1 MKCCVP
7 SCNSLKTDSK
17 NTQKVTFHKVPKE
30 KFCRVAW
37 FAALGIEES
46 DLPEAPVVCSLHF
59 KDSNFYNSKNGS
71 RIVQRGAVP
80 FVQVC
85 MICLDTNCRLYPLSK
100 YNLEQAFEILTG
112 LQLQQAVPYLTP
124 AVCSECA
131 QRLTHCSQFR
141 HKSLRAHV
149 LLFELFKQH
158 ELLTVSKIRT
168 ISRQEHGLASKITHK
183 LFKPNHCDLN
193 VVDSSSVE
201 IEIDNVETKSI
212 VKVEKQ
218 DEIVIAFEP
227 KENDSLTELATH
239 DIKSDY
245 NEDIDIDVD
254 FLNDENDGDF
264 LNNDDGFS
272 DDNLAPLNDK
282 KINASNLAGDDI
294 EVGFVSKI
302 ESDKGIDEKLPK
314 KVVNNV
320 KRTRKVNPTGTKTV
334 RNRKPAAKR
343 NVTKKVDESKPK
355 RAPRVKKSGAPK
367 LVRKVRDKLS
377 IFETTKLTL
386 EEQIEEINKRKET
399 SNYKNSS
406 FQCDVCYRGFISE
419 TTYTRHMEK
428 HSKSFGTLECPVCKQ
443 YVSDK
448 HALHKHSKAHA
459 TRYKCTLCDF
469 TTMTNESARMHE
481 NWHKG
486 TRYNCEHCEADFV
499 KYTSYMTHLRVK
511 HPSDHICN
519 QCGYSYLNELGL
531 RAHLRRIHRTDKIEC
546 PDGPLCAECNVRF
559 ASQTAYEQHLK
570 VSPKHYTPE
579 WAPVRGVQCSLR
591 ESDGVRTALEGF
603 PQTLHARC
611 PDGPLC
617 AECNVR
623 FASQTAY
630 EQHLKCPDGPLCAEC
645 NVRFASQTAYEQ
657 HLKVS
662 PKHYTPEF
670 PPNTTRPS
678 KFMFQCPDG
687 PLCAECNVRFA
698 SQTAYEQHLKV
709 SPKHY
714 TPETRQVNQP
724 IPPRCYSK
732 GTRRH
737 KRQPGDPDDVIT
749 CEQCGIELKDFLRY
763 TFHFKREHPDKNRT
777 QFAPSKRAVL
787 CEQCGRS
794 FQSPHHLKYHMAKHT
809 GQKDFQCD
817 VCEKRFRIKAFLD
830 KHKET
835 HMAMTARRLYTCGV
849 CEKTFTC
856 HSSLN
861 RHIWIHRGKSFKCE
875 ICEKA
880 FSNASERNCHVSHV
894 HMKVPWPKRHRGP
907 NNRGRRP
914 SLTKD
919 ENYDE

>member
-1 MKCCVP
+1 M
-7 SCNSLKTDSK
+7 
-17 NTQKVTFHKVPKE
+17 
-30 KFCRVAW
+30 
-37 FAALGIEES
+37 
-46 DLPEAPVVCSLHF
+46 
-59 KDSNFYNSKNGS
+59 
-71 RIVQRGAVP
+71 QRGAVP

-131 QRLTHCSQFR
+131 QRLSNCSQFR

-218 DEIVIAFEP
+218 DEIVIALEP

-254 FLNDENDGDF
+254 FLSDENDGDF

-294 EVGFVSKI
+294 EVGFVTKI
-302 ESDKGIDEKLPK
+302 ESDDEKLPK

-320 KRTRKVNPTGTKTV
+320 KRTRKVCPKGTKPV
-334 RNRKPAAKR
+334 RNRPKAAKR

-355 RAPRVKKSGAPK
+355 RAPRAIKSGVQK
-367 LVRKVRDKLS
+367 LVRKIRDKLS
-377 IFETTKLTL
+377 KLETIKLTL

-419 TTYTRHMEK
+419 ITYTRHMEK

-459 TRYKCTLCDF
+459 TRYKCTLCEY
-469 TTMTNESARMHE
+469 TAMTYESARMHE
-481 NWHKG
+481 DGHKG
-486 TRYNCEHCEADFV
+486 TRYNCEYCEADFI
-499 KYTSYMTHLRVK
+499 KHTSYMTHLRVK

-570 VSPKHYTPE
+570 
-579 WAPVRGVQCSLR
+579 
-591 ESDGVRTALEGF
+591 
-603 PQTLHARC
+603 C

-657 HLKVS
+657 HLKCPDGPLCAECNDRFAS
-662 PKHYTPEF
+662 QTAYEQHLK
-670 PPNTTRPS
+670 
-678 KFMFQCPDG
+678 CPDG

-714 TPETRQVNQP
+714 TPE
-724 IPPRCYSK
+724 
-732 GTRRH
+732 
-737 KRQPGDPDDVIT
+737 
-749 CEQCGIELKDFLRY
+749 
-763 TFHFKREHPDKNRT
+763 
-777 QFAPSKRAVL
+777 
-787 CEQCGRS
+787 
-794 FQSPHHLKYHMAKHT
+794 
-809 GQKDFQCD
+809 
-817 VCEKRFRIKAFLD
+817 
-830 KHKET
+830 
-835 HMAMTARRLYTCGV
+835 
-849 CEKTFTC
+849 
-856 HSSLN
+856 
-861 RHIWIHRGKSFKCE
+861 
-875 ICEKA
+875 
-880 FSNASERNCHVSHV
+880 
-894 HMKVPWPKRHRGP
+894 
-907 NNRGRRP
+907 
-914 SLTKD
+914 
-919 ENYDE
+919 

>member
-579 WAPVRGVQCSLR
+579 
-591 ESDGVRTALEGF
+591 
-603 PQTLHARC
+603 
-611 PDGPLC
+611 
-617 AECNVR
+617 
-623 FASQTAY
+623 
-630 EQHLKCPDGPLCAEC
+630 
-645 NVRFASQTAYEQ
+645 
-657 HLKVS
+657 
-662 PKHYTPEF
+662 
-670 PPNTTRPS
+670 
-678 KFMFQCPDG
+678 
-687 PLCAECNVRFA
+687 
-698 SQTAYEQHLKV
+698 
-709 SPKHY
+709 
-714 TPETRQVNQP
+714 TRQVNQP